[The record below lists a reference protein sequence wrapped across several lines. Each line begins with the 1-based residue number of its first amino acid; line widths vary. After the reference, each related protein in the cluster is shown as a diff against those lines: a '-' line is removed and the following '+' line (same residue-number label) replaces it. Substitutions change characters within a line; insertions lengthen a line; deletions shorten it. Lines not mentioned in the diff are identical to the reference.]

1 MVDVIKNGIKGAI
14 DIVMFLWNNFW
25 NGIKISWSFLKP
37 IFDLIVDAIKTG
49 IGFAIDLVKKGWD
62 IFVAVLKNTKDLI
75 VGIVQTIGNF
85 IRDGIQFAI
94 EKVISVWNGLKD
106 AFSSVWGFIQPII
119 SNIGNAIKNVIGG
132 AIDFISAAI
141 SAIPQAF
148 KLVVNSIGGLFNRAV
163 DILGGF
169 AFPKTILGVPLPFI
183 GGKKVSDFIPL
194 PKIPPLYNG
203 GKVGMYMKG
212 GMAYGTGGM
221 TYGPA
226 QQGIPAVLHGGEY
239 VINHK
244 AVQRIGTDALD
255 RLNSLRLSKPNL
267 PTMPS
272 VPSIKMPNAGMNVS
286 SAGQASSS
294 STQNVNIYVDNF
306 IGEPEWFNS
315 MMKGYNT
322 TVLPRNQKAAGLES
336 RVINTYNGLNRGL

>member
-1 MVDVIKNGIKGAI
+1 M
-14 DIVMFLWNNFW
+14 
-25 NGIKISWSFLKP
+25 
-37 IFDLIVDAIKTG
+37 
-49 IGFAIDLVKKGWD
+49 
-62 IFVAVLKNTKDLI
+62 
-75 VGIVQTIGNF
+75 
-85 IRDGIQFAI
+85 
-94 EKVISVWNGLKD
+94 
-106 AFSSVWGFIQPII
+106 
-119 SNIGNAIKNVIGG
+119 IKNVIGG
-132 AIDFISAAI
+132 AIDFIKDGLSKLGDAFKGSLNLVIRLINKMTGFSFRMPDWLKYVGMGAI
-141 SAIPQAF
+141 AGKTYSFRDVIPAIPE
-148 KLVVNSIGGLFNRAV
+148 
-163 DILGGF
+163 
-169 AFPKTILGVPLPFI
+169 
-183 GGKKVSDFIPL
+183 
-194 PKIPPLYNG
+194 LYNG

-212 GMAYGTGGM
+212 GMAYGAGGM
-221 TYGPA
+221 TNGPA
-226 QQGIPAVLHGGEY
+226 QQGIPAILHGGEY

>member
-1 MVDVIKNGIKGAI
+1 
-14 DIVMFLWNNFW
+14 
-25 NGIKISWSFLKP
+25 
-37 IFDLIVDAIKTG
+37 
-49 IGFAIDLVKKGWD
+49 
-62 IFVAVLKNTKDLI
+62 
-75 VGIVQTIGNF
+75 
-85 IRDGIQFAI
+85 
-94 EKVISVWNGLKD
+94 
-106 AFSSVWGFIQPII
+106 
-119 SNIGNAIKNVIGG
+119 
-132 AIDFISAAI
+132 
-141 SAIPQAF
+141 
-148 KLVVNSIGGLFNRAV
+148 
-163 DILGGF
+163 
-169 AFPKTILGVPLPFI
+169 
-183 GGKKVSDFIPL
+183 
-194 PKIPPLYNG
+194 
-203 GKVGMYMKG
+203 MYMKG
-212 GMAYGTGGM
+212 GMAYGAGGM
-221 TYGPA
+221 TDGPV

-244 AVQRIGTDALD
+244 AVQRISTDALD